1 MKQVNTNS
9 GGLYV
14 NNIGESRPG
23 RFSPPS
29 DTLLQAYGEDRRTPW
44 FFALL
49 SMLTLVLLLSF
60 PNRGLALEYEKTGP
74 YGVVTETVENPMWT
88 STSGGTPLTVLL
100 PAGAGEPVPV
110 VFFSHGLGAT
120 NWSSYRS
127 LLQHI
132 ASWGVAVVYSPYPAS
147 LSYTSNYP
155 IIWNGF
161 KTAADRYADTF
172 DLSRVGF
179 AGHSWGGGA
188 TPYMAVKGK
197 AAGWGSQGMFMFIMA
212 PAPASG
218 VTTAD
223 LEGLSGVNL
232 IMQVYENDSICPGS
246 WAESAYDRI
255 NSAGKA
261 YYYVYGATH
270 LAPCEP
276 ADDLDRLAIWKPL
289 TALMDCTFRLDR
301 PYDGLLYAL
310 YGDGVHYE
318 TDVEGIQGE
327 FPPEDDDS
335 VHPPADDPVDP
346 PVDDGDGSYASPWDS
361 WKDQWL
367 DRFYRS
373 KDAADDAV
381 DDGSW
386 FDRYRSRW

>member
-120 NWSSYRS
+120 
-127 LLQHI
+127 
-132 ASWGVAVVYSPYPAS
+132 
-147 LSYTSNYP
+147 
-155 IIWNGF
+155 
-161 KTAADRYADTF
+161 
-172 DLSRVGF
+172 
-179 AGHSWGGGA
+179 
-188 TPYMAVKGK
+188 PYMAVKGK

-223 LEGLSGVNL
+223 LEGLSGVSL